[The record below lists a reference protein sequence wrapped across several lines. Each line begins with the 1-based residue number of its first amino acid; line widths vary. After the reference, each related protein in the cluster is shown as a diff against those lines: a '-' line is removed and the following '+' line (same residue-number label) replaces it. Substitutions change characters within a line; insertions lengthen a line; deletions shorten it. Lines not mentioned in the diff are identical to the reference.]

1 MRRTVSAT
9 SLFLLI
15 LVASTVQAEE
25 ANITPDTVARYISG
39 LPVEDE
45 ALPPSLRNLAAF
57 KAQRQFF
64 ESRWSE
70 LEPRRLDPMRK
81 WAASEL
87 DAARKDTETLFYPF
101 GGPDFLHAF
110 TFFPNANRYIHFGLE
125 PAGVMPDLTTMS
137 SKETADMLTLIRKS
151 LFAVLEWSFFRTN
164 DMKVDLIRS
173 RMGAA
178 PLILSFIAR
187 SGNEVL
193 KVDYVELDAEGNL
206 IGVSAPGNQP
216 QYKGPV
222 PGIRV
227 YFRKSKDAAP
237 QEVIYF
243 SLDVS
248 DSAYARNK
256 RLHDFV
262 KKRNGL
268 VTYLKAASYLMHY
281 ASFNRIRGLI
291 LEESKHVLQ
300 TDSGIPYGYF
310 SPATWDITLYGVYT
324 RPIPLFRK
332 RYQADLRSAYL
343 KASEPLPYGIGY
355 NYREGTSNMMLASKK
370 GR

>member
-1 MRRTVSAT
+1 MRWNSGIALICLIFLPVFAMPAESEQSISA
-9 SLFLLI
+9 
-15 LVASTVQAEE
+15 
-25 ANITPDTVARYISG
+25 DTVARYISG
-39 LPVEDE
+39 LPVEEE
-45 ALPPSLRNLAAF
+45 ALPPALRNLPDF
-57 KAQRQFF
+57 RAQRAFF

-81 WAASEL
+81 WASGEL
-87 DAARKDTETLFYPF
+87 EQARNDTETLFYPF

-125 PAGVMPDLTTMS
+125 PAGIMPDLQTMNK
-137 SKETADMLTLIRKS
+137 KETSDMLTLIRKS

-193 KVDYVELDAEGNL
+193 KVDYVELDADGNL
-206 IGVSAPGNQP
+206 VTVDATSGKPVYA
-216 QYKGPV
+216 GPV

-227 YFRKSKDAAP
+227 FFRKSEDAAP

-248 DSAYARNK
+248 DSAYGQNK
-256 RLHDFV
+256 RLHSFI
-262 KKRNGL
+262 KKQRGL

-281 ASFNRIRGLI
+281 ASFNQIRGLI
-291 LEESKHVLQ
+291 LEESQHILQ

-310 SPATWDITLYGVYT
+310 SKANWDITLYGVYT
-324 RPIPLFRK
+324 RPIPLFRN

-343 KASEPLPYGIGY
+343 KSAQPLPFGIGY
-355 NYREGTSNMMLASKK
+355 NYREGTSNLMLASKK
-370 GR
+370 K